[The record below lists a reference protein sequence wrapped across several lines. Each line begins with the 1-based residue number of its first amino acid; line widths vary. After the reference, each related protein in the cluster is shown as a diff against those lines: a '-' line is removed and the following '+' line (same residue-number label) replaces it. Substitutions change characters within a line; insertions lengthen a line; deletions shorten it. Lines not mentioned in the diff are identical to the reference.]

1 MWESLATTRRQDR
14 VLHGGAMVLNVFVGL
29 VIAPLWLLGQKLTA
43 PLQRLLGRIDSEPP
57 ALPTPEPREG
67 GMSEL
72 IERLEAIPQSLDP
85 KPTALLR
92 QGLADLSSF
101 VFAQQREAAN
111 IGYSYPRQF
120 EDHVFEGADGEH
132 IAATVGL
139 HARPRPGLIVVH
151 GLFSS
156 RRFDYVRRIA
166 VSAYYEWGFNVAAID
181 LRSFGLTNHTSQAPT
196 TTGWKEGEDVIA
208 CARYLKSLGS
218 TTVAAIGISLGGSA
232 VLGASHPEGA
242 DEALDGGILAVSPPA
257 DPRAIAKRLSKR
269 VPPSHP
275 AYLINRGNWALLTSR
290 IREGRWEGIDDFLD
304 PIEKVSA
311 PYYEVSP
318 DELWE
323 RSAAVN
329 HIAGAKVP
337 VLILHPVDDW
347 LIPVSHAR
355 WLAEAAAD
363 NDLVRVWEL
372 PAGGHGGLEAID
384 PTWTRAVMRGFCEH
398 WAGYANQ
405 PSPAAAKVKG

>member
-1 MWESLATTRRQDR
+1 VWESLATTRRQDR
-14 VLHGGAMVLNVFVGL
+14 FLHGGAIALNVVIGL
-29 VIAPLWLLGQKLTA
+29 IATPLWLLGQKLTA
-43 PLQRLLGRIDSEPP
+43 PLQRLLRRIDSEPP
-57 ALPTPEPREG
+57 RLPVPERSEG
-67 GMSEL
+67 AMAEL
-72 IERLEAIPQSLDP
+72 MAELEAIPHQLGP
-85 KPTALLR
+85 KPGAAVR
-92 QGLADLSSF
+92 MALADLSSF
-101 VFAQQREAAN
+101 VLSQQREAAN
-111 IGYSYPRQF
+111 IGYAYPRQF
-120 EDHVFEGADGEH
+120 SDHVFEGADGEH
-132 IAATVGL
+132 IAASVAV
-139 HARPRPGLIVVH
+139 HDQPRPGLIVVH

-166 VSAYYEWGFNVAAID
+166 VAAYYEWGFNVAAID

-218 TTVAAIGISLGGSA
+218 TTVGAIGISLGGSS
-232 VLGASHPEGA
+232 VLGACHPDGA
-242 DEALDGGILAVSPPA
+242 AEALDGGILAISPPA
-257 DPRAIAKRLSKR
+257 DPRAIAERLSKR

-290 IREGRWEGIDDFLD
+290 IREARWEGIDDFLD
-304 PIEKVSA
+304 PLEKVSA

-318 DELWE
+318 DELWH

-329 HIAGAKVP
+329 HIADATVP
-337 VLILHPVDDW
+337 VLVLHPADDW

-355 WLAEAAAD
+355 DLAAAAAG

-384 PTWTRAVMRGFCEH
+384 PGWTRAVMRGFCEH
-398 WAGYANQ
+398 WAGYADQ
-405 PSPAAAKVKG
+405 PSPAVAKLKG

>member
-1 MWESLATTRRQDR
+1 
-14 VLHGGAMVLNVFVGL
+14 
-29 VIAPLWLLGQKLTA
+29 
-43 PLQRLLGRIDSEPP
+43 
-57 ALPTPEPREG
+57 
-67 GMSEL
+67 MSEL
-72 IERLEAIPQSLDP
+72 MERLEAIPQSLDP

-111 IGYSYPRQF
+111 IGYAYPRQF
-120 EDHVFEGADGEH
+120 EITSSRAPTASTSPPPSGS
-132 IAATVGL
+132 TTS
-139 HARPRPGLIVVH
+139 PRPGLIVVH

-208 CARYLKSLGS
+208 CADYLKSLGS
-218 TTVAAIGISLGGSA
+218 TSVGAIGISLGGSS
-232 VLGASHPEGA
+232 VLGACHPEGA
-242 DEALDGGILAVSPPA
+242 EALDGGVLAISPPA
-257 DPRAIAKRLSKR
+257 DPRAIAERLSKK

-318 DELWE
+318 DELWQ

-329 HIAGAKVP
+329 HIAGARVP
-337 VLILHPVDDW
+337 VLVLHPIDDW

-355 WLAEAAAD
+355 WLAEAAAG

-384 PTWTRAVMRGFCEH
+384 PGWTTAVMRGSSST
-398 WAGYANQ
+398 G
-405 PSPAAAKVKG
+405 PGMRDGDRPVVLPASAKVKG

>member
-14 VLHGGAMVLNVFVGL
+14 VLHGGAMALNVVVGL

-57 ALPTPEPREG
+57 ALPTPPPRDG
-67 GMSEL
+67 GMAEL
-72 IERLEAIPQSLDP
+72 MERLEAIPQSLDP
-85 KPTALLR
+85 KPTAILR
-92 QGLADLSSF
+92 QGFADLSSF

-111 IGYSYPRQF
+111 IGYAYPRQF

-139 HARPRPGLIVVH
+139 HATPRPGLIVVH

-218 TTVAAIGISLGGSA
+218 TTVGAIGISLGGSS

-242 DEALDGGILAVSPPA
+242 AEALDGGILAVSPPA
-257 DPRAIAKRLSKR
+257 DPRDVAKRLSKR

-318 DELWE
+318 DELWK

-329 HIAGAKVP
+329 HIADARVP
-337 VLILHPVDDW
+337 VLVLHPVDDW

-355 WLAEAAAD
+355 RLAEAAAG

-398 WAGYANQ
+398 WAGYADQ

>member
-1 MWESLATTRRQDR
+1 M
-14 VLHGGAMVLNVFVGL
+14 
-29 VIAPLWLLGQKLTA
+29 
-43 PLQRLLGRIDSEPP
+43 
-57 ALPTPEPREG
+57 
-67 GMSEL
+67 
-72 IERLEAIPQSLDP
+72 
-85 KPTALLR
+85 
-92 QGLADLSSF
+92 
-101 VFAQQREAAN
+101 
-111 IGYSYPRQF
+111 
-120 EDHVFEGADGEH
+120 
-132 IAATVGL
+132 
-139 HARPRPGLIVVH
+139 
-151 GLFSS
+151 
-156 RRFDYVRRIA
+156 
-166 VSAYYEWGFNVAAID
+166 
-181 LRSFGLTNHTSQAPT
+181 
-196 TTGWKEGEDVIA
+196 IA

-218 TTVAAIGISLGGSA
+218 TTVGAIGISLGGSRCRR
-232 VLGASHPEGA
+232 LPPRGSGRGARRRHPRG
-242 DEALDGGILAVSPPA
+242 LAAREPA
-257 DPRAIAKRLSKR
+257 PVTKRLSKK

-329 HIAGAKVP
+329 HIAGATVP
-337 VLILHPVDDW
+337 VLILHPADDW

-355 WLAEAAAD
+355 SLAEAAAG

-398 WAGYANQ
+398 WAGYADQ
-405 PSPAAAKVKG
+405 PSPATAKVKG